1 MMIRR
6 QLFLPLTDRLFTGKA
21 IILTGPRQVGKTTLI
36 REMIAKENFLF
47 LDGDDITV
55 RNMLSDINTE
65 KLKLLIRDKK
75 IVFIDESQRIENIG
89 LTAKV
94 IVDQIKTTQ
103 LILSG
108 SSSFDIHEK
117 ISESLTGRKWTFN
130 LWPIS
135 WAEWMTHV
143 GYLAAEQS
151 LDNRLIFGFYP
162 DILNYPED
170 QETIISELV
179 SSYLF
184 KDVLTYDKIR
194 KSDTVFKLVQALAY
208 QVGSEVNYSELSKL
222 IGLDAKT
229 VAHYIDILEKAFVVF
244 SLKSF
249 SNNHR
254 NEIKK
259 GMKIYFFDNGIR
271 NAIIGNFNDLKN
283 RTDVG
288 ALWENFL
295 ISERYKQISY
305 SKKIIRAY
313 FWRNTQQQEIDYIEQ
328 RADKIS
334 AYEFK
339 WNPDKKVKFPITF
352 TKLYQAET
360 QVISRNNFSD
370 FVSPILD

>member
-1 MMIRR
+1 MIRR

-36 REMIAKENFLF
+36 REMIAKEDFLF

-89 LTAKV
+89 LTAKI
-94 IVDQIKTTQ
+94 IVDQIKATQ

-108 SSSFDIHEK
+108 SSSFDINEK

-135 WAEWMTHV
+135 CAEWMTHV

-352 TKLYQAET
+352 TKLYKAET

-370 FVSPILD
+370 FVSPIVD

>member
-1 MMIRR
+1 MISR
-6 QLFLPLTDRLFTGKA
+6 QLFLPINRRFYTGKA

-36 REMIAKENFLF
+36 RELIAKEDFLF

-55 RNMLSDINTE
+55 RNLLSDINTE
-65 KLKLLIRDKK
+65 RLRLLIGNKK

-89 LTAKV
+89 LASKI

-108 SSSFDIHEK
+108 SSSFDINEK
-117 ISESLTGRKWTFN
+117 LSESLTGRKWTFN

-135 WAEWMTHV
+135 WVEWMNYK
-143 GYLAAEQS
+143 GYVTAEQS
-151 LDNRLIFGFYP
+151 IESRLIYGFYP
-162 DILNYPED
+162 DVLNHPND

-184 KDVLTYDKIR
+184 KDVIAYDKIR
-194 KSDTVFKLVQALAY
+194 KSNTILKLVQALAY
-208 QVGSEVNYSELSKL
+208 QVGSEVNYSELAKL

-229 VAHYIDILEKAFVVF
+229 VAYYIDILEKAFVVF

-271 NAIIGNFNDLKN
+271 NAIIGNFNDVSN

-288 ALWENFL
+288 TLWENFL

-305 SKKIIRAY
+305 SKKIIQSY

-328 RADKIS
+328 RGDKIK

-339 WNPDKKVKFPITF
+339 WNPNKKVKFSTTF
-352 TKLYQAET
+352 TKIYPAET
-360 QVISRNNFSD
+360 RVISRDNFLD
-370 FVSPILD
+370 FVSPIVT

>member
-1 MMIRR
+1 MIKR

-36 REMIAKENFLF
+36 RELIAKEDFLF

-89 LTAKV
+89 LTAKI
-94 IVDQIKTTQ
+94 IVDQIKSTQ

-117 ISESLTGRKWTFN
+117 ISESLTGRKWTYN

-135 WAEWMTHV
+135 WVEWMTHV

-162 DILNYPED
+162 DIFNYPAD

-194 KSDTVFKLVQALAY
+194 KSDTVLKLVQALAY

-229 VAHYIDILEKAFVVF
+229 VAHYIDILEEAFVVF

-259 GMKIYFFDNGIR
+259 GMKIYFFDNGVR
-271 NAIIGNFNDLKN
+271 NAIIGNFNDLTN

-328 RADKIS
+328 QADKIS

-360 QVISRNNFSD
+360 QIISRNNFSD
-370 FVSPILD
+370 FVSPIVS